1 MPLIACHPH
10 TCCVHRVHHIDLGLP
25 VSEAKYALAHM
36 ASWVKPTSV
45 PTPLLV
51 MPASSQVTPDPRGVI
66 LIIAPWNYPVSLVL
80 NPLVAA
86 IAAGNAV
93 VIKPSEVS
101 EHTSALLASLIPK
114 YMDTDAIKVVE
125 GAVPE
130 TQVGLG
136 VRARDCHCMVWV
148 CVY

>member
-1 MPLIACHPH
+1 M
-10 TCCVHRVHHIDLGLP
+10 
-25 VSEAKYALAHM
+25 SEAKYALAHM

-136 VRARDCHCMVWV
+136 VRARDCRCTNVWV
-148 CVY
+148 CVH